1 MTTFKD
7 SQGETWT
14 MNITFADV
22 QQVRENVIDTN
33 GEPVDLLKI
42 AEKGDFSSVSGSV
55 QVVLNTVFWLVF
67 PQLGRRGFSVEKFDA
82 DHAAEYEI
90 FPDMKNRTPLQKA
103 AVWFGERIS
112 GDGLLE
118 IVRAWERALLNFIP
132 NTKLRE
138 SVQNVMAK
146 EEAYQNALLDAAEK
160 KALEEI
166 ESRKLL
172 LSAGQNGR
180 SGALPENSVST
191 PAPTPT
197 GPFT

>member
-1 MTTFKD
+1 MTSFTD
-7 SQGETWT
+7 SQGFVWS
-14 MNITFADV
+14 MNIKFRDV
-22 QQVRENVIDTN
+22 ERVKNNVKGIN
-33 GEPVDLLKI
+33 GQPVDLLAI
-42 AEKGDFSSVSGSV
+42 AERGDFSTISGSV
-55 QVVLNTVFWLVF
+55 QTVLNVVFWLCLDEILQNF
-67 PQLGRRGFSVEKFDA
+67 DLEEWNYRHEKLYEYLPNEKGRSV
-82 DHAAEYEI
+82 
-90 FPDMKNRTPLQKA
+90 LQKA

-138 SVQNVMAK
+138 SVQNVMAR

>member
-1 MTTFKD
+1 MTSFTD
-7 SQGETWT
+7 SQGFVWS
-14 MNITFADV
+14 MNIKFRDV
-22 QQVRENVIDTN
+22 ERVKNNVKGIN
-33 GEPVDLLKI
+33 GQPVDLLAI
-42 AEKGDFSSVSGSV
+42 AERGDFSTISGSV
-55 QVVLNTVFWLVF
+55 QTVLNVVFWLCLDEILQNF
-67 PQLGRRGFSVEKFDA
+67 DLEEWNYRHEKLYEYLPNEKGRSV
-82 DHAAEYEI
+82 
-90 FPDMKNRTPLQKA
+90 LQKA

-138 SVQNVMAK
+138 SVQNVMAR

-172 LSAGQNGR
+172 LPDGQNGR

>member
-1 MTTFKD
+1 MTSFTD
-7 SQGETWT
+7 SQGFVWS
-14 MNITFADV
+14 MNIKFRDV
-22 QQVRENVIDTN
+22 ERVKNNVKGIN
-33 GEPVDLLKI
+33 GQPVDLLAI
-42 AEKGDFSSVSGSV
+42 AERGDFSTISGSV
-55 QVVLNTVFWLVF
+55 QTVLNVVFWLCLDEILQNF
-67 PQLGRRGFSVEKFDA
+67 DLEEWNYRHEKLYEYLPNEKGRSV
-82 DHAAEYEI
+82 
-90 FPDMKNRTPLQKA
+90 LQKA